1 MMRGGVRARA
11 TVLISALLVALGVVL
26 VVETALVGGGIGF
39 LVGILF
45 LGAGVLR
52 IVLTRAA

>member
-11 TVLISALLVALGVVL
+11 TILISALLVALGVVL
-26 VVETALVGGGIGF
+26 IVETALVGGGVGF
-39 LVGILF
+39 FVGVLF

-52 IVLTRAA
+52 IVLARLA